1 MARRV
6 RLTPPD
12 ETAIAASFADLRESL
27 DVVCDFPP
35 EVVADA
41 EASARAPRLPERDE
55 TAIPFVTIDP
65 PESQDLDQALFLE
78 RDGEGFRVR
87 YAIAD
92 VAAFVTP
99 GGPMDA
105 EAHARGQTLY
115 APDRDAL
122 LYPEAISH
130 GAASLLP
137 DETRPAVL
145 WTIDL
150 DRTGEQV
157 AVEVARALVR
167 SREKLSYEAVQAALD
182 AGSASEPLALLREV
196 GTLRQQREEERGGID
211 LQIPEQEVERG
222 RQGYEL
228 AFRTQLPV
236 ERWNAQI
243 SLLTGQAAAALMLD
257 AKVGIVRTLPRA
269 DEHAVARLR
278 RSAAALGVEWPEG
291 GTHADFIRSLD
302 PANPKHQAILVEST
316 VLLRGSGYEAFDGS
330 APANAKHAGVGAP
343 YAHATAPLRRLV
355 DRYVS
360 EICLAVH
367 AGTEVPAW
375 VREALPGLPETMAQS
390 NRRAA
395 QYEGGV
401 VSAVEAAV
409 LEPRVGETFE
419 AVLVRSAG
427 AVDRQSGTV
436 LTELQLRNP
445 DRRLKPGAYAEVSL
459 PMIAEAD
466 ALRVPAS
473 SLILGPQGA
482 AVALVDSGG
491 RVAMRRVTV
500 GRDEGRTVEVLAGL
514 KPTDRVIQTPPD
526 AMAAGDR
533 VRVVAQRPAGV
544 SNAAR

>member
-12 ETAIAASFADLRESL
+12 EEKIAASFAELRQSL
-27 DVVCDFPP
+27 GVVCDFPP
-35 EVVADA
+35 EALA
-41 EASARAPRLPERDE
+41 EAEEAARSPRLPNRDE
-55 TAIPFVTIDP
+55 TAIPLLTIDP
-65 PESQDLDQALFLE
+65 PESQDLDQALFIE
-78 RDGEGFRVR
+78 RRGSGFRVR

-92 VAAFVTP
+92 VAAFVAP
-99 GGPMDA
+99 GGPMDV

-145 WTIDL
+145 WTFEL
-150 DRTGEQV
+150 DEDGEPQATDV
-157 AVEVARALVR
+157 RRAVVR
-167 SREKLSYEAVQAALD
+167 SRRKLSYEDVQQTLD
-182 AGSASEPLALLREV
+182 AGTADEPLALLREV
-196 GTLRQQREEERGGID
+196 GLLRQELEEERGGVD

-222 RQGYEL
+222 RGGYSL

-243 SLLTGQAAAALMLD
+243 SLLTGQAAARLMLD

-269 DEHAVARLR
+269 DEEAVARLR
-278 RSAAALGVEWPEG
+278 RTAAALGVEWPDG

-302 PANPKHQAILVEST
+302 PADPKHQAVLVEST
-316 VLLRGSGYEAFDGS
+316 VLLRGSGYEAFDG
-330 APANAKHAGVGAP
+330 APPENAKHAGVGAP

-360 EICLAVH
+360 EVCLAVH
-367 AGTEVPAW
+367 AGRDVPAW
-375 VREALPGLPETMAQS
+375 AREALPALPETMAQS

-409 LEPRVGETFE
+409 LERRVGESFD
-419 AVLVRSAG
+419 AVVVEVDRDGDGAVVQLTDPAVTARTTGERLPLGERIRVRLEVADVAKRLVRFA
-427 AVDRQSGTV
+427 
-436 LTELQLRNP
+436 
-445 DRRLKPGAYAEVSL
+445 
-459 PMIAEAD
+459 
-466 ALRVPAS
+466 PA
-473 SLILGPQGA
+473 
-482 AVALVDSGG
+482 
-491 RVAMRRVTV
+491 
-500 GRDEGRTVEVLAGL
+500 
-514 KPTDRVIQTPPD
+514 
-526 AMAAGDR
+526 
-533 VRVVAQRPAGV
+533 
-544 SNAAR
+544 

>member
-12 ETAIAASFADLRESL
+12 EEKIAASFAELRESL
-27 DVVCDFPP
+27 GVVCDFPP
-35 EVVADA
+35 EALA
-41 EASARAPRLPERDE
+41 EAEEAARSPRLPNRDE
-55 TAIPFVTIDP
+55 TAIPLLTIDP
-65 PESQDLDQALFLE
+65 PESQDLDQALFIE
-78 RDGEGFRVR
+78 RRGSGFRVR

-92 VAAFVTP
+92 VAAFVAP
-99 GGPMDA
+99 GGPMDV

-145 WTIDL
+145 WTFEL
-150 DRTGEQV
+150 DEDGEPQATDV
-157 AVEVARALVR
+157 RRAVVR
-167 SREKLSYEAVQAALD
+167 SRRKLSYEDVQQTLD
-182 AGSASEPLALLREV
+182 AGTADEPLALLREV
-196 GTLRQQREEERGGID
+196 GLLRQNLEEERGGVD

-222 RQGYEL
+222 RGGYSL

-243 SLLTGQAAAALMLD
+243 SLLTGQAAARLMLD

-269 DEHAVARLR
+269 DEEAVARLR
-278 RSAAALGVEWPEG
+278 RTAAALGVEWPDG

-302 PANPKHQAILVEST
+302 PADPKHQAVLVEST
-316 VLLRGSGYEAFDGS
+316 VLLRGSGYEAFDG
-330 APANAKHAGVGAP
+330 APPENAKHAGVGAP

-360 EICLAVH
+360 EVCLAVH
-367 AGTEVPAW
+367 AGRDVPAW
-375 VREALPGLPETMAQS
+375 AREALPALPETMAQS

-409 LEPRVGETFE
+409 LERRVGESFD
-419 AVLVRSAG
+419 AVVVEVDRDGDGAVVQLTDPAVTARTTGERLPLGERIRVRLEVADVAKRLVRFA
-427 AVDRQSGTV
+427 
-436 LTELQLRNP
+436 
-445 DRRLKPGAYAEVSL
+445 
-459 PMIAEAD
+459 
-466 ALRVPAS
+466 PA
-473 SLILGPQGA
+473 
-482 AVALVDSGG
+482 
-491 RVAMRRVTV
+491 
-500 GRDEGRTVEVLAGL
+500 
-514 KPTDRVIQTPPD
+514 
-526 AMAAGDR
+526 
-533 VRVVAQRPAGV
+533 
-544 SNAAR
+544 